1 MIFPTTDREI
11 RHYSTDLRFPK
22 SYPFYCQHHLQPFS
36 TSIKNPKKPYT
47 PSLKSFSASRNIL
60 SVLFTCSN
68 FMKMS
73 SYLKQT
79 KYLLKNHYDVKENKL
94 LELISHCWFLVDNL
108 FTVVFLLS
116 QYSCFNYLA
125 KKKTVLSLQISIKTS
140 KSIVPTFFRPIEK
153 TKVLKDS
160 FNQFE

>member
-125 KKKTVLSLQISIKTS
+125 KKKQFYLCKYQSKHQNQLSPPFLGLSRKQKY
-140 KSIVPTFFRPIEK
+140 
-153 TKVLKDS
+153 
-160 FNQFE
+160 